1 MDGERDFQLCTNDH
15 GQPIVDDQGR
25 NIYYCKITGDVAVFD
40 NEPHTLDEAS
50 INENTNEIEKD
61 VTQSVE
67 PQSEGQMSATNED
80 RFTHEMT
87 VKLLEI
93 VQSKLH
99 FLNDKMHPKKKI
111 WADITTEMQKTG
123 YLLTYGK
130 KAADKCHQRWRNLEK
145 MYHGHCRYMK
155 STGTGKKKPPK
166 YFDEMHELIGEKHSS
181 QPVNLLDSLDDVS
194 TASASDT
201 CSIETKSSEAINNN
215 ETDNFPDNV
224 DNESNNIKENI
235 DSNVSRPS
243 IFKNVK
249 KSVRPKVDS
258 VSTVL
263 KQLHEQDVEI
273 ESKRFKKFETLL
285 EEQNKLRKQTLE
297 QRGEFLSVLK
307 TLIKSEAPKNKSEA
321 LKNKSEAPKKNKKR
335 KYSSESSDSQ
345 SD

>member
-1 MDGERDFQLCTNDH
+1 MKKKTTTRPGMHAAHELWNEEEEDDEDEDEEEEHALSDDSLMKVGVVNHFGISLVDTTLYPALKQGSFSKSVIMDGERDFQLCTNDH

-40 NEPHTLDEAS
+40 NEPHTLDETS

-93 VQSKLH
+93 VQSKFH
-99 FLNDKMHPKKKI
+99 FLNDKMHSKKKI
-111 WADITTEMQKTG
+111 WADITTKMQKTG
-123 YLLTYGK
+123 YLVTYGTK
-130 KAADKCHQRWRNLEK
+130 TADKCHQRWRNLEK
-145 MYHGHCRYMK
+145 MYHGHCRYIK
-155 STGTGKKKPPK
+155 STGTEKKKPPK

-235 DSNVSRPS
+235 DSNV
-243 IFKNVK
+243 F
-249 KSVRPKVDS
+249 
-258 VSTVL
+258 
-263 KQLHEQDVEI
+263 
-273 ESKRFKKFETLL
+273 
-285 EEQNKLRKQTLE
+285 
-297 QRGEFLSVLK
+297 
-307 TLIKSEAPKNKSEA
+307 
-321 LKNKSEAPKKNKKR
+321 
-335 KYSSESSDSQ
+335 
-345 SD
+345 